1 MSKLVVVIG
10 AGPAG
15 AEAAMNSSKFF
26 QIEVLLLDK
35 ATFLRRKPCGSGLS
49 PWTLDLL
56 DQMGVGQTIR
66 REAYPIRAGLVGDA
80 GGTVVELRS
89 KYEAAV
95 LLRSRFDTLLAY
107 EAAGRGAKLL
117 KGMQVRELVREGGKL
132 VGVRCD
138 RENIEAD
145 AVIVC
150 NGGTSK
156 LAPGDRKKHFCKRSS
171 MKRSS
176 NFNP

>member
-1 MSKLVVVIG
+1 MRAID
-10 AGPAG
+10 
-15 AEAAMNSSKFF
+15 E
-26 QIEVLLLDK
+26 IEDHPELDNPNKARLLR
-35 ATFLRRKPCGSGLS
+35 AI
-49 PWTLDLL
+49 
-56 DQMGVGQTIR
+56 GQTLQER
-66 REAYPIRAGLVGDA
+66 TDSFAPDA
-80 GGTVVELRS
+80 FSPVELRS

-117 KGMQVRELVREGGKL
+117 EGMQVRELVREGGKL

-156 LAPGDRKKHFCKRSS
+156 LAPGDRKKHFCQRSS